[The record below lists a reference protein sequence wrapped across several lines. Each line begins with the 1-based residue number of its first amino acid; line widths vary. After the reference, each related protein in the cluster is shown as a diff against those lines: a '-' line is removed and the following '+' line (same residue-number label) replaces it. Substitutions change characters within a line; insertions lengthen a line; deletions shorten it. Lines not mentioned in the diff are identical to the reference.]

1 MSLVRVLRH
10 TLYLM
15 AGFEHPLG
23 EGALRRR
30 AELERLFVL
39 ALSGD
44 LAGLPMLPSSH
55 ILALLPYVTPQIMT
69 WRRLATVQGELPSS
83 PGGMLC

>member
-1 MSLVRVLRH
+1 MSLIQGFRH

-15 AGFEHPLG
+15 AGFEHHLG
-23 EGALRRR
+23 EGSLRRR

-44 LAGLPMLPSSH
+44 LMGLPMLPPGQR
-55 ILALLPYVTPQIMT
+55 LRLLPYVTPQIMT
-69 WRRLATVQGELPSS
+69 WHRLTTVQGELPSS